1 MFVDKGYQEHEE
13 SNKEF
18 NGSQK
23 FPIYGSMLCQ
33 IFGQKSEAIHQ
44 LYSFFLF
51 LCQCLSAG
59 KKVYEIERFYL
70 NSFSKKVLNNIGL

>member
-18 NGSQK
+18 NDSQK

-51 LCQCLSAG
+51 LC
-59 KKVYEIERFYL
+59 
-70 NSFSKKVLNNIGL
+70 